1 MSSEGTLDR
10 VEHPNVPS
18 PVATDA
24 AHAVDRHGHPSPF
37 QYVMVG
43 MVLVVLTAV
52 EVGLS
57 YMEGDVS
64 NGILVTLLLIFMI
77 VKFGLVGLYFMH
89 LKQDSPMF
97 RRFFVLGIGAAIVLY
112 AVVLATLAAF

>member
-1 MSSEGTLDR
+1 MSSEGTLER
-10 VEHPNVPS
+10 VEHANVPS
-18 PVATDA
+18 PVVADT
-24 AHAVDRHGHPSPF
+24 AHQADSHGHPNPF

-43 MVLVVLTAV
+43 MVLVVLTAI

-64 NGILVTLLLIFMI
+64 NGILVALLLIFMI
-77 VKFGLVGLYFMH
+77 VKFSLVGLYFMH

-97 RRFFVLGIGAAIVLY
+97 RRFFILGICAAIILY
-112 AVVLATLAAF
+112 SIVLATLAVF